1 MVFYQIFN
9 ADSWLIKAAK
19 VPPKNLQCKRYK
31 ISNASPCLKP
41 PGNSWIC
48 LENSL
53 RQSSIRERQL
63 VCSTRLIRPG
73 PSISGRILLAA
84 NFSCF
89 AIALHP
95 SSILNIYHNIILT
108 IETIVLCQLNS
119 ISSSSYTKCVFYH
132 RPIDVL

>member
-1 MVFYQIFN
+1 MIHHEKEIIIFATSKTLGLVFYQLFI

-19 VPPKNLQCKRYK
+19 VSPKNLQCKRYK

-41 PGNSWIC
+41 AGNSWIC
-48 LENSL
+48 VENSL

-89 AIALHP
+89 AIAPHP
-95 SSILNIYHNIILT
+95 SCILNIYHNIILT
-108 IETIVLCQLNS
+108 ALRQL
-119 ISSSSYTKCVFYH
+119 SYVN
-132 RPIDVL
+132 